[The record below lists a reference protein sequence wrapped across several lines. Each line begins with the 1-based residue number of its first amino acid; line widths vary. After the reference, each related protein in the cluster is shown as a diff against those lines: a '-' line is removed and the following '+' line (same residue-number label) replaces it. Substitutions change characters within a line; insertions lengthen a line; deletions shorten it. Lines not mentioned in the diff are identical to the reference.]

1 MINNAFKEFQDRNEA
16 NFKENLRNMQ
26 PPMNEVQY
34 QEMKIEE
41 AIAALIA
48 TWNLTVVNY
57 N

>member
-48 TWNLTVVNY
+48 TWKMTVVNY